1 MNSVI
6 PGASKR
12 DTVGGEL
19 LMGRG
24 PKRELEEEEGRKKAE
39 KGVGGGS

>member
-12 DTVGGEL
+12 DTVGWGL
-19 LMGRG
+19 SMGRG

-39 KGVGGGS
+39 NGVGGGG